1 MSEAMEKHVVLLR
14 GINVG
19 GNRKVPM
26 ADLRDAC
33 RTAGFDD
40 VETYIQSGNI
50 VFTAGNAADAEA
62 AIESIIERLCGF
74 KVEAIAR
81 SAKQWAAYAK
91 APPFADPDDR
101 GNIIHLGLSKRPP
114 ADGIADTLEA
124 RGKHGEKVVVRGD
137 AIWIDFAEGVRD
149 TKITPAAVDKAAG
162 STVTMRNWRTVLKI
176 AEMLAG

>member
-33 RTAGFDD
+33 RAAGLTD

-50 VFTAGNAADAEA
+50 VFSAKNAADAEA
-62 AIESIIERLCGF
+62 AIESIVEKLCGF
-74 KVEAIAR
+74 AVEAIAR
-81 SAKQWAAYAK
+81 SATQWAVYAK
-91 APPFADPDDR
+91 GSPFADADER
-101 GNIIHLGLSKRPP
+101 GNIVHLGLSKRPP
-114 ADGIADTLEA
+114 ADGIAASLEA
-124 RGKHGEKVVVRGD
+124 RGKHGEKVVLKGD

-149 TKITPAAVDKAAG
+149 TKITHAALDKAAG